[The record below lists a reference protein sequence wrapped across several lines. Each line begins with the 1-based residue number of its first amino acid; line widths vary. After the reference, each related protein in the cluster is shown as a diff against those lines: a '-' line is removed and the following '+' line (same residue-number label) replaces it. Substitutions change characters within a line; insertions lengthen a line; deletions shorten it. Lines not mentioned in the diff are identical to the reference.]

1 MSVNK
6 WFLDRE
12 PMTEQSNNFTRTTW
26 RTNEFIGIT
35 YRSVDDPKA
44 ATTLKLHPAMVKL
57 QNLHH

>member
-1 MSVNK
+1 MFVNK

-12 PMTEQSNNFTRTTW
+12 PMTEQSNNSTRTIW
-26 RTNEFIGIT
+26 RTSEFIEVT

-44 ATTLKLHPAMVKL
+44 ATSLKLPPAMVKL